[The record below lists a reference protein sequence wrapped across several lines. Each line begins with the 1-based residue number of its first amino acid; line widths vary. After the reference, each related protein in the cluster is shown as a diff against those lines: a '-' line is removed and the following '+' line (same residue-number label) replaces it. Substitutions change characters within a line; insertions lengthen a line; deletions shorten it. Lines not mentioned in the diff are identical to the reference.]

1 MQHPSASKR
10 VTLQDIAQRT
20 GYSLTAVSRALR
32 NMSDIGPEATSHIQQ
47 TAKEMGYVANQ
58 TAVALRYG
66 RTNIITVIV
75 VNLTNPYFSII
86 TNLIQLAAHEMG
98 YSLVIVCS
106 RDNPDLEQQL
116 IEQAIARRSDGVLLF
131 PSRSSGRSIETLQAA
146 HIPFVLLSSTLPPY
160 QTDSVIIDDEQG
172 GYIAGMHLI
181 EAGCKK
187 VAFLATSNNAPS
199 YAPRCKGFL
208 RACDEAGILAT
219 HRSTHTFTH
228 EDTVTAPADS
238 NSLSVLLPKLK
249 RDGVDGLFVF
259 CDIEAW
265 RVMALLQRSNQLNID
280 DFKIVSFDNIDSALA
295 SPIPLC
301 SVDCGL
307 EHLARRSIEL
317 LRDRIQGDDQPPQ
330 TIICPVSLVCRNSC
344 QKIKE

>member
-1 MQHPSASKR
+1 MQHQGNGRR
-10 VTLQDIAQRT
+10 VTLQDIADRT

-32 NMSDIGPEATSHIQQ
+32 NMSDIGPEATSYIQQ
-47 TAKEMGYVANQ
+47 TAREMGYVANQ

-98 YSLVIVCS
+98 YSLIIVCS
-106 RDNPDLEQQL
+106 RDDPDLEQQL

-131 PSRSSGRSIETLQAA
+131 PSRASGKSIEMLQNA
-146 HIPFVLLSSTLPPY
+146 HIPFVLLASTFPPY
-160 QTDSVIIDDEQG
+160 KTDSVIIDDEQG

-181 EAGCKK
+181 DAGCKN
-187 VAFLATSNNAPS
+187 VAFLATSQEAPS

-208 RACDEAGILAT
+208 RACDEGGIVPENR
-219 HRSTHTFTH
+219 HMHTFIYDEKLPGH
-228 EDTVTAPADS
+228 NKSDNLALL
-238 NSLSVLLPKLK
+238 LSGLK
-249 RDGVDGLFVF
+249 QQGVDGLFVF
-259 CDIEAW
+259 CDVEAW
-265 RVMALLQRSNQLNID
+265 RIMASLKQSDQLNTD
-280 DFKIVSFDNIDSALA
+280 DFRIVGFDNIDSALL

-301 SVDCGL
+301 SVDCSFDKM
-307 EHLARRSIEL
+307 ARKSIEL

-330 TIICPVSLVCRNSC
+330 TVVCPVRLVCRNSC
-344 QKIKE
+344 HTSD